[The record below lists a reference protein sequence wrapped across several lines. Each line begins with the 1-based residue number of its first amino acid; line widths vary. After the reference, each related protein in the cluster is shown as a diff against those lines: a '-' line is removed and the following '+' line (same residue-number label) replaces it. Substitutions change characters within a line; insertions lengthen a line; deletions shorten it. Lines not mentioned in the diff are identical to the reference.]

1 MTTAKVLAGMAVGFT
16 GMIIIGGAF
25 WAVTYF
31 LDKAAEYEAKAKH
44 YFEDR

>member
-1 MTTAKVLAGMAVGFT
+1 MTITEIFAVMTVGFS

-31 LDKAAEYEAKAKH
+31 LDKAAEYEAKARH

>member
-1 MTTAKVLAGMAVGFT
+1 MITTKVLAGMAVGFA